1 MRATLGSS
9 VHPDEGSDLRRR
21 LPIASLLIVLTRYD
35 RRFWTLLLIQLIVAV
50 GFGAAMPFVSLY
62 LHTQLDVPMTVVG
75 IIMLV
80 SALVASGGRIVGGEI
95 ADRVGRRPLLL
106 VGMSSRVIVFA
117 LMAVAIYFRWSVWT
131 VGSIFLLIRLV
142 GAAVRPG
149 LTAMVADIVP
159 SENRVE
165 AYALFRIGSNAG
177 WAIGPAIGGFLV
189 SVSYASL
196 FVLTTCAS
204 LIGAILVFLLIR
216 ESIQT
221 AETERFALR
230 RVLDVGRDLRF
241 LVFCGWS
248 VLLFIVMGQFASTLA
263 VFSTQTI
270 GISEA
275 QLGWLFTING
285 IVVVLFQWPAARLA
299 GKVGIRWGLVLGCL
313 GYALGYFTVGLVPG
327 FGFLIGSMVIITLG
341 EVTFSPT
348 SMAAVA
354 NMAPAMR
361 VGRYMGFFGL
371 TEALGWSLGPFI
383 GGMLYDHLAHASVLL
398 WSIIAVIGVIAALGF
413 MLTQARESAK
423 RS

>member
-1 MRATLGSS
+1 M
-9 VHPDEGSDLRRR
+9 RRR
-21 LPIASLLIVLTRYD
+21 QPITSLLIVLRRYD

-204 LIGAILVFLLIR
+204 LIGVILVFLFIR

-299 GKVGIRWGLVLGCL
+299 ARVGIRWGLVLGCL

-354 NMAPAMR
+354 NMAPAVR

-383 GGMLYDHLAHASVLL
+383 GGMLYDRLAHAPVSL
-398 WSIIAVIGVIAALGF
+398 WSIIALIGVIAALGF
-413 MLTQARESAK
+413 MLTQARESAR

>member
-1 MRATLGSS
+1 M
-9 VHPDEGSDLRRR
+9 DR
-21 LPIASLLIVLTRYD
+21 LLTVVRRYD
-35 RRFWTLLLIQLIVAV
+35 RRFWTLLLVQLIVAV

-62 LHTQLDVPMTVVG
+62 LHTRLDVPMTLVG
-75 IIMLV
+75 TIMLV

-106 VGMSSRVIVFA
+106 VGMSARVVVFA
-117 LMAVAIYFRWSVWT
+117 IMAVAIYFRWSVWA
-131 VGSIFLLIRLV
+131 VGVVFLLIRLV
-142 GAAVRPG
+142 GATVRPG

-159 SENRVE
+159 SENRLE
-165 AYALFRIGSNAG
+165 AYALFRIGSNVG

-196 FVLTTCAS
+196 FVLTTIAS
-204 LIGAILVFLLIR
+204 LIGVILVSLFIR

-241 LVFCGWS
+241 LVFCGWGALQF
-248 VLLFIVMGQFASTLA
+248 VAMGQFSSTLT

-285 IVVVLFQWPAARLA
+285 IAVALFQWPAARLVA
-299 GKVGIRWGLVLGCL
+299 RAGIRWGLVLGCL

-327 FGFLIGSMVIITLG
+327 FGFLIGSIIIITLG
-341 EVTFSPT
+341 EVTFSVT

-354 NMAPAMR
+354 NMAPAKR

-383 GGMLYDHLAHASVLL
+383 GGVLFDRLTGQPVAL
-398 WSIIAVIGVIAALGF
+398 WAIIAAIGVTAAIGF
-413 MLTQARESAK
+413 MLTQPRESV
-423 RS
+423 